1 MSDLLGVISELS
13 ERINT
18 IESRT
23 PPEPRWAIITSIS
36 PLRVRIETETDPLPI
51 TPINAAGEL
60 NIGSRVLAQRYGAH
74 IYLWGPR
81 SPIPHPPVLPFGQVE
96 RTSVKVIGPSTEWQ
110 DLTSYSTT
118 NPGIRLGGI
127 QYAAGVFSAP
137 MPGLYRVTA
146 SCRWLAMTGGVRGLG
161 LKINGALSPHTFIA
175 PQLDGEG
182 ENYRPTLTLPVH
194 HMNLNA
200 GDALNLAVFQDSGK
214 SPGLSAALFTVECI
228 RI

>member
-81 SPIPHPPVLPFGQVE
+81 SPIPHPPVMPFGQVE
-96 RTSVKVIGPSTEWQ
+96 RTSVKVFESSTEWQ
-110 DLTSYSTT
+110 DVTSYSAT
-118 NPGIRLGGI
+118 NPGIMLGGI
-127 QYAAGVFSAP
+127 QYSSGVFTTPIA
-137 MPGLYRVTA
+137 GLYRVTA
-146 SCRWLAMTGGVRGLG
+146 SCRWGAIAGGIRGIG
-161 LKINGALSPHTFIA
+161 IKINGVLSPHYSTREPLA
-175 PQLDGEG
+175 TSGELG
-182 ENYRPTLTLPVH
+182 LLTLILPAH
-194 HMNLNA
+194 H
-200 GDALNLAVFQDSGK
+200 LNLSSGSTISLAVYQNSGQ
-214 SPGLSAALFTVECI
+214 SPGLFAALFTVECL
-228 RI
+228 RV